1 MAVKAVGSRH
11 ATRGAWRGVV
21 AALPVVKTH
30 NAGGIRLR
38 PTQHIVAQMP
48 CERGRVEYR
57 CGLGLYIFDELIP
70 YFLNPRRL
78 LDLLLDSLDCK
89 IMRM

>member
-1 MAVKAVGSRH
+1 MALAVGSRH

-57 CGLGLYIFDELIP
+57 CGLVGLKLGVRRRDSRLP
-70 YFLNPRRL
+70 YTARK
-78 LDLLLDSLDCK
+78 K
-89 IMRM
+89 IRHAISFTN

>member
-1 MAVKAVGSRH
+1 MALAVKAVGSRH

-57 CGLGLYIFDELIP
+57 CGLVGTRVEA
-70 YFLNPRRL
+70 RGTETRL
-78 LDLLLDSLDCK
+78 ETSLHCS
-89 IMRM
+89 

>member
-1 MAVKAVGSRH
+1 MALAVKAVGSRH

-48 CERGRVEYR
+48 HVSVGESSIDVA
-57 CGLGLYIFDELIP
+57 CGLKLGVGTC
-70 YFLNPRRL
+70 
-78 LDLLLDSLDCK
+78 SLD
-89 IMRM
+89 ITPNIADEARP